1 MNAADAARFAPDS
14 VVGLQNGCTHML
26 GSLPCVNPAPHKG
39 GGRGCIHISGSFV
52 PRASK
57 EE

>member
-14 VVGLQNGCTHML
+14 VVGLPTACTHML
-26 GSLPCVNPAPHKG
+26 GNLPCVNPAPHKG
-39 GGRGCIHISGSFV
+39 AGKGCIHIAGSFV
-52 PRASK
+52 ARSEK